1 MQVAGA
7 ALIGSVESKRKD
19 ATTPNNILLA
29 GLAFQSFAF
38 LVFMV
43 ILCLFVGSPRS
54 DRALRSSL
62 GERRIFIIALL
73 AASLLIFI
81 RIIFRLTETA
91 QGVFG
96 YLMVHEVF
104 FGILEFAPVISGVSI
119 LAIFHPGR

>member
-43 ILCLFVGSPRS
+43 ILCLFVGSLRS

-104 FGILEFAPVISGVSI
+104 FGILEFAPVISAVSI